1 MTLAASI
8 CALFTPVG
16 TPAAPSPAAPATASP
31 GRGPS
36 PFAEHMH
43 RAAARAADPAPARA
57 AAPAP
62 EAARTPATPAP
73 QPPRDAPETPHAGA
87 SPQDQPR
94 ATEQE
99 GPGTPE
105 TAGAAQREPESSLAE
120 PAATEPPAW
129 FLAWLTA
136 PPHAAPPAP
145 PSPAS
150 AEAATEA
157 PSIELPPDGRTA
169 RDPRELPDVGA
180 GRGAPAGSGTAP
192 AFVEQVSAAEDAGRL
207 AVEAL
212 AGAEQ
217 PPEHGPLP
225 HAEAPSGV
233 PSQAA
238 PTAGPAHGAAAAR
251 ALPSSAEAVVP
262 AAVQSPEFGEALASQ
277 VAYLVRDGVQQ
288 ARLQLHPAEL
298 GPLQVQ
304 IALQGQQAQ
313 IDFVAASAV
322 TRAAIESS
330 LSSLAATLQQAG
342 FTLAGGGVFQGSS
355 GSPHDRDD
363 RGPGSSAPREVAA
376 VEAGPAPA
384 PRPVGWRAGGVDFY
398 A

>member
-1 MTLAASI
+1 MTLSASI
-8 CALFTPVG
+8 CALFTPAG
-16 TPAAPSPAAPATASP
+16 APAAPSPAAPTNASAS
-31 GRGPS
+31 RGPS

-43 RAAARAADPAPARA
+43 RAATRAADAAPARA
-57 AAPAP
+57 AASAP
-62 EAARTPATPAP
+62 EAARPPATPAP
-73 QPPRDAPETPHAGA
+73 RPPRDAHEAPHAA
-87 SPQDQPR
+87 ATPQDEPR
-94 ATEQE
+94 AAEQE
-99 GPGTPE
+99 GPVTPQ
-105 TAGAAQREPESSLAE
+105 TACAAEGEPQGGPAE

-129 FLAWLTA
+129 FVAWISA
-136 PPHAAPPAP
+136 PPHAAPLTP

-150 AEAATEA
+150 ADAAIEA
-157 PSIELPPDGRTA
+157 PNIELTADVRTA
-169 RDPRELPDVGA
+169 RDPRELPEVGA
-180 GRGAPAGSGTAP
+180 ERGALAGPGTAP
-192 AFVEQVSAAEDAGRL
+192 AFVEQLSAAEDAGRL

-212 AGAEQ
+212 AGAEH
-217 PPEHGPLP
+217 PPEHRPLS
-225 HAEAPSGV
+225 HAEASSTAPSH
-233 PSQAA
+233 AA
-238 PTAGPAHGAAAAR
+238 HTAGPTPGVAAAR
-251 ALPSSAEAVVP
+251 AFPPSAEAVVP

-298 GPLQVQ
+298 GPLQEQ

-342 FTLAGGGVFQGSS
+342 FTLAGGGVFQGNS
-355 GSPHDRDD
+355 GSPHGRDD
-363 RGPGSSAPREVAA
+363 RGPGSSAPREVAP

-384 PRPVGWRAGGVDFY
+384 PRPASWRAGGVDFY